1 MKESKRF
8 KASAE
13 SPNSVVK
20 ILPNGKGLKTRNMY
34 VHTLCGRGKII
45 ARIVTFLRIT
55 HILTSRIKISFVNKP
70 SSLKFCEKFC
80 FKEKFNSVHS
90 HCTVTVSQGCF
101 QPKQFSYQD
110 VFLERKN
117 PKFGR
122 RRNIKRLSKN
132 YSRECR

>member
-8 KASAE
+8 KASEE

-34 VHTLCGRGKII
+34 ACIHFVEEEKLSQE
-45 ARIVTFLRIT
+45 FLRIT
-55 HILTSRIKISFVNKP
+55 HILTSRMKISFANRP
-70 SSLKFCEKFC
+70 SSIKFCEKFC

-90 HCTVTVSQGCF
+90 HCAVTVSQGCF

-110 VFLERKN
+110 VFLEKKIQN
-117 PKFGR
+117 SEK
-122 RRNIKRLSKN
+122 NIKRLSKN